1 MEVDGEP
8 ATAIAAVIA
17 ISGSSSSERIALVLA
32 VVQAASVLFNNTFCC
47 EYQQLSCK
55 TVL

>member
-17 ISGSSSSERIALVLA
+17 ISGSSSDERLALV
-32 VVQAASVLFNNTFCC
+32 
-47 EYQQLSCK
+47 
-55 TVL
+55 